1 MKIEDIIDIINIR
14 SNPKAGMYFELFVQ
28 NLLKLHLEKQ
38 GKHYDIEYPIDNIR
52 LDGYAKDGIDHYEG
66 PVFVEI
72 KGLRSPNSGIIDSII
87 RTMTHI
93 LDSTA
98 ANYLILICPIASDKM
113 RTMFR
118 NETPRLILWGI
129 SEINELIDAHK
140 EEAEYIANNLFK
152 LEIESDLSKNDSD
165 WKKAREELLM
175 SVKKEYEE
183 GNISLLLGAGVSC
196 SAGLPNWETLLNSL
210 YANLVNKIF
219 NNATVN
225 NDTIKA
231 ITNKFIEINNSS
243 ALAIARYL
251 KAGLSSKDN
260 DAVFI
265 SAVKN
270 ALYTSQRTSSSLIES
285 IRNLCIPKSSGAKVK
300 SIITYNF
307 DDLIEISLSGA
318 ELKYKTIYRD
328 EEQYESHELPIY
340 HVHGFIPGNGK
351 LDRETPLIFSE
362 EAYHKVYS
370 EPYHWSNL
378 VQLATLRENNCLMI
392 GLSLSDPNLRRLL
405 EIAAQKQSKNC
416 RHFAFIRILK
426 NDRINATDNVKI
438 DEASVNKILQVHHII
453 QEKMM
458 DSLGIK
464 VIWVEDY
471 NEIPVLLDKIR
482 E

>member
-1 MKIEDIIDIINIR
+1 MQIEDIIDILNIK

-38 GKHYDIEYPIDNIR
+38 GKHYDIGYSIGNIR
-52 LDGYAKDGIDHYEG
+52 LDGYAKEGIDHYEG
-66 PVFVEI
+66 AVLVEI
-72 KGLRSPNSGIIDSII
+72 KGMRFPNSSIVYSVI
-87 RTMTHI
+87 RTMTNI
-93 LDSTA
+93 LDTTA
-98 ANYLILICPIASDKM
+98 ANYIILICPIASDKM
-113 RTMFR
+113 KTMFR
-118 NETPRLILWGI
+118 NEDPRLILWGI

-165 WKKAREELLM
+165 WKKSREELLI
-175 SVKKEYEE
+175 SVKKEYEK

-196 SAGLPNWETLLNSL
+196 SAGLPNWDTLLNSL
-210 YANLVNKIF
+210 YANLVSKIF
-219 NNATVN
+219 NNTTVN

-260 DAVFI
+260 DAIFI

-270 ALYTSQRTSSSLIES
+270 ALYTSQRTSSPLIES
-285 IRNLCIPKSSGAKVK
+285 IRNLCIPKNSGAKVK

-307 DDLIEISLSGA
+307 DDLIETSLGEA

-340 HVHGFIPGNGK
+340 HVHGFIPRSGR

-416 RHFAFIRILK
+416 RHYAFIRRLNNNRVSDTSNI
-426 NDRINATDNVKI
+426 KI
-438 DEASVNKILQVHHII
+438 DEDSVNKILQVHHII
-453 QEKMM
+453 QEKIL

-471 NEIPVLLDKIR
+471 DEIPVLLDKIR

>member
-1 MKIEDIIDIINIR
+1 MQIEDVIDMINIR
-14 SNPKAGMYFELFVQ
+14 SNPKAGIYFELFVQ

-38 GKHYDIEYPIDNIR
+38 GKHYVIGYSVGDIR
-52 LDGYAKDGIDHYEG
+52 LDGYSKDGIDHYKG

-72 KGLRSPNSGIIDSII
+72 KAMRFPNSEIIYSTIH
-87 RTMTHI
+87 RMVRI
-93 LDSTA
+93 LDSTE
-98 ANYLILICPIASDKM
+98 ANYIILICLIASDKM
-113 RTMFR
+113 KTMFR
-118 NETPRLILWGI
+118 NENPRLILWGI
-129 SEINELIDAHK
+129 SEINKLIDAHK
-140 EEAEYIANNLFK
+140 KEAEYIANNLFK
-152 LEIESDLSKNDSD
+152 LEIESDLSKSDSD
-165 WKKAREELLM
+165 WKKSRKELLI

-196 SAGLPNWETLLNSL
+196 SAGLPDWETLLNSL

-219 NNATVN
+219 NNTTVN

-243 ALAIARYL
+243 TLAIARYL

-260 DAVFI
+260 DAVFV

-270 ALYTSQRTSSSLIES
+270 ALYTSQRTSSSLIKS
-285 IRNLCIPKSSGAKVK
+285 IRKLCIPKSSGAKVK

-307 DDLIEISLSGA
+307 DDLIETSLSEV

-405 EIAAQKQSKNC
+405 EIAARKQSKSC
-416 RHFAFIRILK
+416 RHYAFIKRLN
-426 NDRINATDNVKI
+426 NDRINDTDNVKI
-438 DEASVNKILQVHHII
+438 DEASVNKMLQVHHII